1 MATKF
6 AVPKASIQWLVAR
19 LHVSTPD
26 SEVEADIRKRISCL
40 LFACTAKQTDKCVA
54 YALKCHKHNQALY
67 SHVMRGF

>member
-26 SEVEADIRKRISCL
+26 SEVEADIRKRVKD
-40 LFACTAKQTDKCVA
+40 CTAKQTDKCVA

>member
-26 SEVEADIRKRISCL
+26 SEVEADIRKRMHGH
-40 LFACTAKQTDKCVA
+40 TTVKQTDKCVA